1 MDAIRIIAILIAA
14 LYVLFWAAVFCGGV
28 YLFILIIK
36 ALKKYI
42 NSKEVRK
49 EKKVVAK
56 SLGEALKEN
65 RMRCQMTQEFVAE
78 TLGVSRQSVSK
89 WENGTSDPNTSNL
102 IALAKLYG
110 ISAENLLK
118 CVETPSPDEKIQDE

>member
-1 MDAIRIIAILIAA
+1 MDATRMVTILFVL
-14 LYVLFWAAVFCGGV
+14 LYALFWIAVFCGGV

-42 NSKEVRK
+42 NSKEVRE
-49 EKKVVAK
+49 EKKMVAK
-56 SLGEALKEN
+56 SLGESLKEN
-65 RMRCQMTQEFVAE
+65 RVRCQMTQEFVAE

-102 IALAKLYG
+102 IALAKLYR
-110 ISAENLLK
+110 ISPEDLLK
-118 CVETPSPDEKIQDE
+118 CVEMASEDAAQDE

>member
-102 IALAKLYG
+102 LALAKLYG

-118 CVETPSPDEKIQDE
+118 CVETPSPDEIQDE

>member
-1 MDAIRIIAILIAA
+1 MDTIRMMTILIAA

-28 YLFILIIK
+28 YLFVLIIK

-49 EKKVVAK
+49 EKRVVAK

-78 TLGVSRQSVSK
+78 ALGVSRQSVSK

-102 IALAKLYG
+102 LALAKLYG

-118 CVETPSPDEKIQDE
+118 CLETTSPDGIQDE